1 VDMSF
6 EASSERATRC
16 LPFFSGRGERS
27 SMKDAREHVDLSIV
41 VVSYNAREALQVC
54 LRSIDSC
61 PPRGTF
67 EVLVVDNASTDGSS
81 EMVKRLFPGA
91 RLLALAANH
100 GYAYACNYGARS
112 ARGGALLFL
121 NSDVEV
127 TAGALGSLQTR
138 LERREGA
145 AICSGRLESYDGS
158 PQPSCRRFP
167 THLSILFGRG
177 SVLSRLPLI
186 GGLRNRYIVEP
197 PQGTGVVDSVA
208 GACIL
213 VQREVFESLG
223 GFDERFFMYAEDLD
237 LCYRLKKRGGQ
248 VLYVPESVFKHR
260 WGASSVGNRL
270 GLELEH
276 HRSIYRYFTKHYPR
290 KWLSNLILAAMLLL
304 QLGSLF
310 FIRFLN
316 LKGAGEKTRS

>member
-1 VDMSF
+1 MDMSF
-6 EASSERATRC
+6 GVSSERATSC
-16 LPFFSGRGERS
+16 LPFFGQWGERS
-27 SMKDAREHVDLSIV
+27 SMKDAGAHLDLSIV

-54 LRSIDSC
+54 LCSIDNH

-67 EVLVVDNASTDGSS
+67 EVIVVDNASTDGSS
-81 EMVKRLFPGA
+81 EMVKNLFPGV
-91 RLLALAANH
+91 RLLPLVANH

-112 ARGGALLFL
+112 SRGGTLLFL

-127 TAGALGSLQTR
+127 TAGALGSLQAC
-138 LERREGA
+138 LQEREGA
-145 AICSGRLESYDGS
+145 TICSGRLESYDGS

-167 THLSILFGRG
+167 THFSILFARG
-177 SVLSRLPLI
+177 SVLSKLPFV
-186 GGLRNRYIVEP
+186 GGLRNRYVMEP
-197 PQGTGVVDSVA
+197 PQGTRGVDSAA

-213 VQREVFESLG
+213 LQRAVFESLG

-237 LCYRLKKRGGQ
+237 LCYRLKKRDGE

-270 GLELEH
+270 HLELEH

-290 KWLSNLILAAMLLL
+290 RRLSNLILAVMLLM
-304 QLGSLF
+304 QLGCLF
-310 FIRFLN
+310 FVRFLN
-316 LKGAGEKTRS
+316 LKGVGEEARS